1 MEHHTD
7 SNSGILG
14 WAIFAI
20 SFIGSFLEPLTDG
33 LKFIAALT
41 AAVIGVIKLIEW
53 WREKD
58 YKKRKKG
65 GI

>member
-7 SNSGILG
+7 NDSGLLG

-41 AAVIGVIKLIEW
+41 AAIIGIVKIIEW
-53 WREKD
+53 RKESD